1 MSIKIYRKNN
11 FVVIDQENSSI
22 KYLASHKADFDD
34 VEGSGLVVWNVDNSK
49 EVYSFIAS
57 ELQNESGTFVGNK
70 DDVLEYLSTNINF
83 KTGVGSST
91 STEVDI
97 ASIILSVGE
106 SIQGYYGL
114 LTDFYFGGSATE
126 TVIDLN
132 NVNTWVDVDIDIST
146 DGVFDNRP
154 LAMREFQAIGH
165 DGDGSPNNP
174 IVFKLEG
181 LGQSSFANFRASIS
195 FEPED
200 DEGQLE
206 SRLLF
211 NRHSGT
217 TPSDDFSIEEVS
229 LSMFNGADIDYVSE
243 PMLSFFIG
251 DTIDTN
257 AVGDAGKCRFQIKSN
272 VTGIIKLRALTWY
285 INK

>member
-1 MSIKIYRKNN
+1 MPINERFDSTQRSSFDPTDETVNN
-11 FVVIDQENSSI
+11 VNSNISSRTESNSSFT
-22 KYLASHKADFDD
+22 A
-34 VEGSGLVVWNVDNSK
+34 SGLN
-49 EVYSFIAS
+49 
-57 ELQNESGTFVGNK
+57 L
-70 DDVLEYLSTNINF
+70 
-83 KTGVGSST
+83 
-91 STEVDI
+91 
-97 ASIILSVGE
+97 GE
-106 SIQGYYGL
+106 IQGYYGL
-114 LTDFYFGGSATE
+114 LTDFYFGGTATE

-132 NVNTWVDVDIDIST
+132 NVNTWVDVDIDIASS
-146 DGVFDNRP
+146 GLFDNRP
-154 LAMREFQAIGH
+154 QDMKDAQAIGH
-165 DGDGSPNNP
+165 DGDGSSSNP
-174 IVFKLEG
+174 VIFKLEG
-181 LGQSSFANFRASIS
+181 LDTRSFANFRASMA

-229 LSMFNGADIDYVSE
+229 LSMFNGADVDYVSE

-257 AVGDAGKCRFQIKSN
+257 AAGDAGKCKFQIKSN